1 MPVNFLILH
10 GDNRAKTEN
19 GADRTI
25 MELYSYLTVR
35 LTNKNRL
42 TQGDKHL

>member
-10 GDNRAKTEN
+10 GDIRNKTEN

-25 MELYSYLTVR
+25 MELRS
-35 LTNKNRL
+35 
-42 TQGDKHL
+42 